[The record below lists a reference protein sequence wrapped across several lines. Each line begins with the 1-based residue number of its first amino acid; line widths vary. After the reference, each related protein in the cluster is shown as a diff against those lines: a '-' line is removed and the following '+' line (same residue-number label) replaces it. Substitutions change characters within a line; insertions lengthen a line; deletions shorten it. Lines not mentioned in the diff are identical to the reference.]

1 MTARVPE
8 FRIFSA
14 TYVLTLFALMSAAIP
29 GALAADQ
36 EGNSVIIAI
45 LLRLIEPTQRT
56 ATLSL
61 SKIGERIIQQKSG

>member
-1 MTARVPE
+1 
-8 FRIFSA
+8 
-14 TYVLTLFALMSAAIP
+14 MSAAIP